1 MTRINRAYVRRL
13 EDLILQIDATLSE
26 LEPARALGGMERDM
40 PVLRR
45 EADRI
50 RDCRNARVTAGR
62 GQANKSN
69 GCTDE

>member
-26 LEPARALGGMERDM
+26 LEPARASGCMERDM

-50 RDCRNARVTAGR
+50 RDCRSARATVRR

-69 GCTDE
+69 GCPDE